1 MHRLGYPH
9 TYEIILEI
17 EESLRKIT
25 HLMKQKNR
33 ELLQQFNI
41 TPPQF
46 LALQWLYEE
55 GELTIGDLS
64 SKMFLACSTITDLID
79 RMERHDLVERV
90 RDTSDR
96 RVVRLY
102 LRPKGKQLFEEIVE
116 AKRTYLSRILETY
129 SPEEVQRLGR
139 FLKRLYQDLSLI

>member
-1 MHRLGYPH
+1 MHRPGYPH

-17 EESLRKIT
+17 EENLRKIT
-25 HLMKQKNR
+25 HLMKQRNR

-116 AKRTYLSRILETY
+116 AKRTYLSRILATY
-129 SPEEVQRLGR
+129 STEEVQRLGR